1 MRYAL
6 LATRLA
12 PTLGRAHY
20 QVACTHE
27 AAGRIAPALAAA
39 RRASQCAALRAP
51 AYRALNHESY
61 TLSPANVT
69 LHTAKSSRRDMR

>member
-39 RRASQCAALRAP
+39 RRASQCAPRRSL
-51 AYRALNHESY
+51 AYRVLN
-61 TLSPANVT
+61 P
-69 LHTAKSSRRDMR
+69 KP